1 MDIDL
6 TNVLKNIG
14 FDEKEAKAYL
24 ALLAIGR
31 GTATEIAEQSRLKR
45 AIVYHVLER
54 LKKRGYAQELPG
66 GKIKQYSPSD
76 PAKVLQNASAAA
88 ESLRI
93 VMPIIQALQDKGREK
108 PRIEFFEGKE
118 AVISVYRTYSE
129 AKTVRY
135 LSSMKR
141 LFEIIPDEVV
151 RWSERLRA
159 GRVKSTE
166 KNLLSDSK
174 EDRDWAK
181 MVEKAGLRSAEGS
194 GKASQ
199 QARVLP
205 KGIKMEMDFTIA
217 DEILGITSFDPL
229 FIIVIHSAGIARSAA
244 QLFDLAWLQGEKL

>member
-6 TNVLKNIG
+6 ANVFKNIG

-24 ALLAIGR
+24 ALLTIGR
-31 GTATEIAEQSRLKR
+31 GTVTEIAKHSGLKR

-54 LKKRGYAQELPG
+54 LKKRGYAQELRE
-66 GKIKQYSPSD
+66 GKIKNFSASD
-76 PAKVLQNASAAA
+76 PARVLQNASAAA
-88 ESLRI
+88 ESLRM
-93 VMPIIQALQDKGREK
+93 VLPMIQALQDKGREK
-108 PRIEFFEGKE
+108 PRIEFFEGEE
-118 AVISVYRTYSE
+118 AVVSVYRMYST
-129 AKTVRY
+129 AKNVRY

-151 RWSERLRA
+151 RWSERLRS

-166 KNLLSDSK
+166 KNLLNDSK

-181 MVEKAGLRSAEGS
+181 MVEKAGLRSA

-199 QARVLP
+199 QARILP

-217 DEILGITSFDPL
+217 DDVLGITSFDP
-229 FIIVIHSAGIARSAA
+229 FYIVVIHSPAIARSAA
-244 QLFDLAWLQGEKL
+244 QLFDLAWLQGKKV